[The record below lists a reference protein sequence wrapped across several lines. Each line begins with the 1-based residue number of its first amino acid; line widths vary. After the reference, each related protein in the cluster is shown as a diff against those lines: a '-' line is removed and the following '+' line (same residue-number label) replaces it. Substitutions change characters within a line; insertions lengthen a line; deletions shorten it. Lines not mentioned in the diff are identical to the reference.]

1 MGEKLEKKLRLEI
14 IALIRQ
20 FIYLNYP
27 SLSNDIKSR
36 LMPTPRE
43 KALYLELDKA
53 RAKIADMEYGSI
65 VYEKQI
71 KNLELRK
78 DYWQKRARKK

>member
-1 MGEKLEKKLRLEI
+1 
-14 IALIRQ
+14 
-20 FIYLNYP
+20 
-27 SLSNDIKSR
+27 
-36 LMPTPRE
+36 MPTPRE